1 MNHIVLFE
9 PEKPANVGNIIR
21 TCMAMN
27 AELIIVGDLSF
38 ELSDKSLKRA
48 GMDYMIGFKIIRYKN
63 LDEFYLDHEKDLIFY
78 ITRYSSSLYSKRDY
92 SDVAKDYY
100 FMFGR
105 ESTGIPYDILHNNLD
120 HCFRI
125 PTTDKIRSLNLSNC
139 AAIMLF
145 VATSALNEDEEL
157 LHHEPECFKGENFID
172 NWSDNNEK

>member
-92 SDVAKDYY
+92 RDVAKDYY

-105 ESTGIPYDILHNNLD
+105 ESTGIPHDVLRKHYENTL
-120 HCFRI
+120 RI
-125 PTTDKIRSLNLSNC
+125 PMAIDARSLNLSNC
-139 AAIMLF
+139 VAIILSEACRQQNF
-145 VATSALNEDEEL
+145 FSLSTSETIKGSEL
-157 LHHEPECFKGENFID
+157 LFNEN
-172 NWSDNNEK
+172 KK